1 MSRTFGALLAER
13 RAALVGRD
21 AELAALAT
29 LLDDDGPLVAV
40 VHGVAGSGKSA
51 LLRAFGAEAAER
63 GAAVVT
69 VDGRAVEPTP
79 QGFLAA
85 VERSLGRR
93 RSPPST
99 ARSSSWSTPPSG
111 CGCSTAGCAS
121 RSCPRCPSNAR
132 VVLATRDA
140 PGAVWRSS
148 FGELLRTVPLGPLSP
163 ADAAEV
169 LRLAGLDET
178 QAEWVNRFV
187 RGHPLSLQ
195 LAASAIRERPDAP
208 EDAVLPTVVQE
219 LAALYLDGLD
229 PATREALDATSV
241 LRRVT
246 LSLLGALLPG
256 EPPQA
261 PFARLAALP
270 FVELG
275 REGLVVHDTVREA
288 VAALLRASDPV
299 RHRAYRGAAWRQI
312 RQELAGTAGAARWP
326 SLADMIAL
334 VDEPLVREAF
344 FPSSVQHYAV
354 EAARPDDRAAIEA
367 IVERH
372 APPEQLAL
380 VRAWWDELPAAFR
393 VARSPRGVVVA
404 FTILCELA
412 EVPQRLLMRDAL
424 CDPARRHL
432 RAQPVPRGQRI
443 LFVRLA
449 LAHGT
454 GVASSPC
461 FASLLRDIE
470 RASLEAG
477 PALRRIYTHAHDD
490 GLFEQLA
497 PVGFGALPDCS
508 RRRARRRGVPADRV
522 RPGTRFG
529 RRLAVRAR
537 RSRPARGSHRPRR
550 GRARARA
557 RRPARR
563 AHQARVRR
571 AGLPARAR
579 APARRARGAPARRV
593 GLRVDRRLQRRRGR
607 RVGAAAQARRP
618 RGRAG
623 DGARRRLPAAA
634 ALRRAAMRLPSS
646 AHSSR
651 PWRIH
656 ELTRDFRLEDVWAL
670 PTPGGPDDFP
680 RLMR

>member
-13 RAALVGRD
+13 RATVVGRD
-21 AELAALAT
+21 AELAALAA

-51 LLRAFGAEAAER
+51 LLRAFGTVAAER

-85 VERSLGRR
+85 VERSLGAPTLAAVDGAVVLVVDTAERLR
-93 RSPPST
+93 LLDGWLRQSFLPSLP
-99 ARSSSWSTPPSG
+99 A
-111 CGCSTAGCAS
+111 
-121 RSCPRCPSNAR
+121 NAR

-195 LAASAIRERPDAP
+195 LAASAIRERPDDP

-229 PATREALDATSV
+229 PATREALDATCV

-299 RHRAYRGAAWRQI
+299 RHRAYRAAAWRQI

-354 EAARPDDRAAIEA
+354 EAARPGDRAAIEA

-372 APPEQLAL
+372 APPDQLAL
-380 VRAWWDELPAAFR
+380 VRAWWDELPGAFR
-393 VARSPRGVVVA
+393 VARNPRGVVVA

-412 EVPQRLLMRDAL
+412 DVPQRLLMRDPL
-424 CDPARRHL
+424 CDPSRRHL

-449 LAHGT
+449 LAHAT

-477 PALRRIYTHAHDD
+477 PALRRIYTHAADD
-490 GLFEQLA
+490 ALLEQLA
-497 PVGFGALPDCS
+497 PVGFSVLPDAPDVPIGGVTYRPIVCDLGPDS
-508 RRRARRRGVPADRV
+508 VAGWLSGLAARDLPVEETVLDED
-522 RPGTRFG
+522 
-529 RRLAVRAR
+529 AR
-537 RSRPARGSHRPRR
+537 EL
-550 GRARARA
+550 
-557 RRPARR
+557 
-563 AHQARVRR
+563 V
-571 AGLPARAR
+571 L
-579 APARRARGAPARRV
+579 
-593 GLRVDRRLQRRRGR
+593 DGR
-607 RVGAAAQARRP
+607 RVALTKLECDVLGYLRERELQPVAREALLRDVWGYEWTGGSNVVEVAVSGL
-618 RGRAG
+618 RRKLG
-623 DGARRRLPAAA
+623 DRAA
-634 ALRRAAMRLPSS
+634 ALETVRGVGYRLQP
-646 AHSSR
+646 
-651 PWRIH
+651 
-656 ELTRDFRLEDVWAL
+656 L
-670 PTPGGPDDFP
+670 
-680 RLMR
+680 

>member
-13 RAALVGRD
+13 RAALVGRES
-21 AELAALAT
+21 ELAALAA
-29 LLDDDGPLVAV
+29 LLDDEGPLVVV

-51 LLRAFGAEAAER
+51 LLRAFSAEAAER
-63 GAAVVT
+63 GAAVVS
-69 VDGRAVEPTP
+69 VDGREVAPTPRGFRSAVEPALADTDGP
-79 QGFLAA
+79 AVLMIDTAERLRLLDGWLRQTFLP
-85 VERSLGRR
+85 SLHEN
-93 RSPPST
+93 T
-99 ARSSSWSTPPSG
+99 
-111 CGCSTAGCAS
+111 
-121 RSCPRCPSNAR
+121 R

-148 FGELLRTVPLGPLSP
+148 FGELMRAVPLGPLSP

-169 LRLAGLDET
+169 LSRAGLDET
-178 QAEWVNRFV
+178 QAEWVTRFV

-195 LAASAIRERPDAP
+195 LAASAIHERPDAP

-275 REGLVVHDTVREA
+275 REGLVVHDTVRET

-312 RQELAGTAGAARWP
+312 RHELAGAGGAARWS

-354 EAARPDDRAAIEA
+354 ETARPADRAAIEA

-372 APPEQLAL
+372 EPPEQLAL
-380 VRAWWDELPAAFR
+380 VRAWWDEVPGAFR

-404 FTILCELA
+404 FTILCELGD
-412 EVPQRLLMRDAL
+412 VPQRLLMRDPL
-424 CDPARRHL
+424 CAPWRRHL
-432 RAQPVPRGQRI
+432 RAHPVPRGQGI
-443 LFVRLA
+443 LLARHA

-454 GVASSPC
+454 GAASSPC
-461 FASLLRDIE
+461 FAALLRDIE

-477 PALRRIYTHAHDD
+477 PALRRIYSHARGDELLSQIAPLDFVPLPGSPDVGLGGVAYRPILCDMGSESVAGWLSGLAAHD
-490 GLFEQLA
+490 LPVQA
-497 PVGFGALPDCS
+497 PVLDHD
-508 RRRARRRGVPADRV
+508 ARELVLD
-522 RPGTRFG
+522 
-529 RRLAVRAR
+529 
-537 RSRPARGSHRPRR
+537 
-550 GRARARA
+550 
-557 RRPARR
+557 
-563 AHQARVRR
+563 
-571 AGLPARAR
+571 
-579 APARRARGAPARRV
+579 
-593 GLRVDRRLQRRRGR
+593 GR
-607 RVGAAAQARRP
+607 RVALTKLECDVLGYLREREDQPVAREALLREVWGYEWTGGSNVVEVAVSGL
-618 RGRAG
+618 RRKLG
-623 DGARRRLPAAA
+623 DRAA
-634 ALRRAAMRLPSS
+634 ALETVRGVGYRLRRL
-646 AHSSR
+646 
-651 PWRIH
+651 
-656 ELTRDFRLEDVWAL
+656 
-670 PTPGGPDDFP
+670 
-680 RLMR
+680 